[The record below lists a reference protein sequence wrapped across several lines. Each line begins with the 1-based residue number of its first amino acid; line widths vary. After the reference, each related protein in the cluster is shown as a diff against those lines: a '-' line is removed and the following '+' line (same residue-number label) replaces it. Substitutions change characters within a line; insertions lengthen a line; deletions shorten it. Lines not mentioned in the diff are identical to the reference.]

1 MQTINISRKTEVMI
15 KKLLLAVFSLLFI
28 FIGVIFTKK
37 DSSRSFAD
45 SANTKYF
52 KSIEVDSGDT
62 LWDIAE
68 LYITDDYSSIQDY
81 VDEIIDINQLNK
93 DGRINS
99 GCYIIVPYY
108 STTPLS

>member
-1 MQTINISRKTEVMI
+1 MQTLRISRKTEVMI
-15 KKLLLAVFSLLFI
+15 KKLLLVIFTLSFI
-28 FIGVIFTKK
+28 LTGILFTKK

-62 LWDIAE
+62 LWDIAG
-68 LYITDDYSSIQDY
+68 LYMTDDYSSIQDY
-81 VDEIIDINQLNK
+81 VDEIIDINHLNK
-93 DGRINS
+93 DGSINS

-108 STTPLS
+108 SSTPLS